1 MNKKEEIRMLLSD
14 LGGELHFE
22 YKDEIIIK
30 TTPHT
35 PPIYVR
41 YLNVEDEISD
51 NELVQNSILQRLR
64 WLNYK
69 KTKYGSF

>member
-1 MNKKEEIRMLLSD
+1 MLLSD

-22 YKDEIIIK
+22 YKDEIVIK

-35 PPIYVR
+35 PAIYIRHLRVG
-41 YLNVEDEISD
+41 DEISD

-64 WLNYK
+64 WLTFK